1 MEPFGREPKAQPV
14 RVFEAGGQAGATLL
28 SRRAARWKGALEAR
42 FAEGKD
48 VSRGIFRLHR
58 KSKSVHDRRV
68 NSR

>member
-1 MEPFGREPKAQPV
+1 MGSQPV
-14 RVFEAGGQAGATLL
+14 RVFEAGGYADAAPILRQ
-28 SRRAARWKGALEAR
+28 AARWKGALEAR

-48 VSRGIFRLHR
+48 VSGGIFRLHR

>member
-14 RVFEAGGQAGATLL
+14 RVFEAGGYPGATLL
-28 SRRAARWKGALEAR
+28 LRRPARGKGALEAH
-42 FAEGKD
+42 FAGGKD
-48 VSRGIFRLHR
+48 VSGGIIRLHR

>member
-14 RVFEAGGQAGATLL
+14 HVFEAGGQAGATLL

-48 VSRGIFRLHR
+48 VSRGNFRLHR